1 MNISKEVFEQLTV
14 GFIQFSYNE
23 MQTEGWIERRHEYC
37 DPDHLGHYV
46 VDHFQMDTF
55 PNIMRTVYDGDLD
68 KTLFHFFSNEITR
81 RGWFSSY
88 CVKQN
93 PEIRELFNAES
104 IENIQYMSW
113 WLGLRLTRWMW
124 VDMEEF
130 KDEADSQSGKMRSL
144 LGLDVCLK

>member
-1 MNISKEVFEQLTV
+1 MNISKEVFERLSV

-23 MQTEGWIERRHEYC
+23 MQTEGWTERRHEYC
-37 DPDHLGHYV
+37 DPNHLGHYAF
-46 VDHFQMDTF
+46 DHFQMDTF

-113 WLGLRLTRWMW
+113 WLGLRLTKWMW

-130 KDEADSQSGKMRSL
+130 KDEADPQTEKMRSI
-144 LGLDVCLK
+144 LGLDICMK